1 MPAESW
7 LDSDDVVARV
17 NLPNMRS
24 PRERRIEV
32 YARAHHYKCVRPPVH
47 DVTSQASLTRIWL
60 LRHGAAPTPRRE

>member
-24 PRERRIEV
+24 SEDRKIEV
-32 YARAHHYKCVRPPVH
+32 YAEAIRGLLELEGDSDKRA
-47 DVTSQASLTRIWL
+47 
-60 LRHGAAPTPRRE
+60 